1 MCVCVILYECRMC
14 VSGVCNSDFRS
25 RRPSVSMIIHVYTPK
40 SWWRLN
46 QRVIFASHSAK
57 LAISIRAP
65 LFVRSVVLFA
75 SHSEKLAIS
84 LIFASHSE
92 KLAISIRAPFFAKLS
107 AASSIFNSS
116 PVSNWVQLRHPD
128 CCRTSA
134 FSSLPAWERKRR

>member
-46 QRVIFASHSAK
+46 QRVVFASHSAK

-92 KLAISIRAPFFAKLS
+92 KLAISIRAPFFEHSVFYLCDFLCAQHLLFASHSEKL
-107 AASSIFNSS
+107 AISIRAPF
-116 PVSNWVQLRHPD
+116 
-128 CCRTSA
+128 
-134 FSSLPAWERKRR
+134 